1 MQQSPKHILILDS
14 DETIL
19 IELERVLEDAGFR
32 TTTTWNTL
40 DVTKRLDQ
48 GEFDLL
54 MVADHPPEVSCE
66 LILKQGRQ
74 KGSDIPLVVLSG
86 NPRHPFAEPYLLN
99 LGAHR
104 VVDKQQPAKVREAVQ
119 EYFSLVQGTAAK
131 SAVAGIGK
139 LG

>member
-74 KGSDIPLVVLSG
+74 KGSDIPLVVLS
-86 NPRHPFAEPYLLN
+86 
-99 LGAHR
+99 
-104 VVDKQQPAKVREAVQ
+104 
-119 EYFSLVQGTAAK
+119 
-131 SAVAGIGK
+131 
-139 LG
+139 